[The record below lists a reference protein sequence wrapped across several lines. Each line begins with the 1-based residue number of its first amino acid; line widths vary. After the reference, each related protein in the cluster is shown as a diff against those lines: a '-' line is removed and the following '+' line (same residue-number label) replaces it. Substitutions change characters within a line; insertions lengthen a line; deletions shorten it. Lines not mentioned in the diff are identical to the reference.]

1 MRAIFTPTV
10 FRNNT
15 PNTPITN
22 HPTRL
27 RHILLLAL
35 LALTSVGIK
44 AADYVLAYVNGGT
57 TYYLAR
63 NGTSGVQRVR
73 TFDPTTCIWSCEN
86 TSGAASTLQNNNTYG
101 WLYQTV
107 SGTKYYLKHGG
118 TPGLTTT
125 KSTSS
130 GRRSYNTTCWRTNGT
145 YIYNAYQA
153 NSNTITTYFLD
164 LNNNV
169 SSTTTSSTTCAR
181 PYQTSSQ
188 SEDTTTPPTI
198 SAALNSGNT
207 GIQLSHTN
215 VSGTYLNYKYTTI
228 GNTTYYW
235 LDGATTAYTNTNNFS
250 SIDWSQ
256 ASYEWSISS
265 GGNYAS
271 ITTVGVL
278 TSKGNATTQ
287 QTVTVQLTTTYSAI
301 GYSNEQTFNISI
313 LDKAA
318 TTVTAGIGDYNVINT
333 LGGSINLRGFISG
346 NYTPAYTIYEYPD
359 GYNNRHHTL
368 YNGKDYVYQE
378 PVIYSGNDN
387 LVYSW
392 TLTGEGASY
401 ASLDTTTPTQPIL
414 TYNTDAGHDVIAT
427 INLTITHP
435 DFPEFNVTADPYN
448 VTLYSTTPSAP
459 TFSRSGNEIRLE
471 TTSPEGI
478 IFYTTD
484 GSDPTTSGTRIQ
496 YDNSPITLTT
506 TPTTIKAYTV
516 RWNNAS
522 EVVQETFKLKLAAP
536 EITIT
541 SGTVTISNPS
551 GNPTDAT
558 IYYST
563 DGSDPATAYTAS
575 FIVGNGTTVKAVI
588 KKEGYDD
595 SDVAED
601 RYEIQSG
608 VSGTTVI
615 LNDYE
620 DHNWTYY
627 SDKPDTD
634 YPDNLRSPDPRNVKI
649 TYRGGSVSG
658 ASAVAVSAT
667 ESQNEFVFY
676 KTIEKKAWG
685 TDEGRWLTGDYA
697 YKVIPNPFSK
707 RPRTTGSTGTN
718 GFYGFAGWKIIS
730 GGEYINGHNDNDVL
744 GLEEKINFVN
754 LPAGN
759 DGDGAVVFEATWTAA
774 SVVTTTANITGNLTG
789 MNGTTYETNFIVTD
803 NGTHTVSGLTKGATI
818 SNNYPDGTLAGSAT
832 ISSFTTSSAAAKLE
846 YIKIGDG
853 KTPIHPTSP
862 SVASSTDTGTGTFQ
876 AQSGELIV
884 GRGCTGTVRK
894 INSGGG
900 GGQYKFRIESGKYN
914 FMYAMESTHNHSDAN
929 PNYGRIVLGCDYD
942 RAADD
947 GIEGNGTGDNT
958 KLRIVNYCSLDGGGA
973 AGSNASELMDI
984 TVKSGYYGFSANYE
998 LNNGTSGAVDGYGL
1012 GIGGN
1017 TDNFS
1022 GTFTTTGPTGTIGY
1036 TYAKPNTN
1044 TAPYQWEKLLSFYV
1058 GPTRGAGKGGVNRML
1073 VEGGEFNSING
1084 GGTNPGN
1091 ENTIGFYYRMK
1102 GGWVKGA
1109 VYGTASISNS
1119 SGSRSLV
1126 FTGGEV
1132 NGWVAGG
1139 CNGTDFSAGDGKNEG
1154 TCYIYAGGN
1163 TEFRSHDGQGTY
1175 NNAYGLVFNVPG
1187 GQIFGAGRGMAP
1199 GTANNVKFCGSTT
1212 TAYVA
1217 VADETFVEQN
1227 VYGGGYNGVS
1237 QNSHVYITGGTV
1249 GKKVFGGTAR
1259 AVSTDETWRCINTD
1273 IRMFGGNVKGGIYGG
1288 HDVTGV
1294 QYGDAKVAIYGGTVG
1309 DAAALTDATKTAVI
1323 HGGGYGQLTVTQ
1335 GDVNVTVGNSQAGPT
1350 IYGDVYGGSALGQIN
1365 ATATFTVS
1373 SYTTTPLTVSVT
1385 DPVYNNGKKTDVTLN
1400 KGTINGS
1407 LYGGGLGDANT
1418 AANVYG
1424 PVAVKVYGGTINT
1437 TSVSGSGAVYGCN
1450 NLNGAPQSTVKVDIY
1465 GTDLAPHEDHYA
1477 LDAVYGGG
1485 NLASYAAGTPVVT
1498 VHNCDNSIAYVY
1510 GGGNAA
1516 SVPGTDVQIYGGNK
1530 IGNVFAGGNGTNGA
1544 ADVTGNTRAR
1554 IYGGT
1559 IGRVFGGSNS
1569 AGTID
1574 GTISVEINKTGSCP
1588 MHIDEVYGGGN
1599 MAASKAGSISIGCT
1613 GGADEGIGDVYGGAN
1628 AAEITGNIT
1637 LDIAGGSIQRL
1648 FGGNNASGNISGSIT
1663 VNVDWDTDN
1672 PCGYNYLGTVY
1683 GGGNQA
1689 AYSPTTV
1696 GSYPDV
1702 NIKNGTVSGSVFG
1715 GGLGSTAV
1723 VTSNPVVKMT
1733 GGQAANV
1740 YGGGM
1745 QADVNGNTTV
1755 SIEGGTVT
1763 TDVYGGGMQ
1772 ADVSGNVTVN
1782 ISKSGTPGTVIIG
1795 RDVYGG
1801 GALANTN
1808 TGNLNGGSYNTVVN
1822 LYPGATIEHDVY
1834 GGGRGQK
1841 AADGVQAVEAIV
1853 YGNVTVNQLGA
1864 VLIAA
1869 YSDEGLA
1876 TGGRIFGGNNVNGTP
1891 KGHVLVYVEKTVGSS
1906 SYSRAT
1912 DVDGTEVTYDY
1923 DLAAVYGGGNQAE
1936 YNPNGQNDFAEV
1948 QIEGCDDVS
1957 IHSVYGGG
1965 NAASTPA
1972 TKVTIGGA
1980 YEIGYV
1986 FGGGNGAGTGNPG
1999 ANVGYHAYPE
2009 SISDANHI
2017 TDRESY
2023 KYGTGVATTN
2033 VYGGRIHYIY
2043 GGSNTKGNVRETAVA
2058 MLDEINACPLVVDG
2072 IYGGGRSA
2080 YMEGGASLEL
2090 GCITQL
2096 TEIYGGSEKADVG
2109 SSVELTITS
2118 GHFDRVFGGNNK
2130 SGKILGSITVNIE
2143 QTGCVPIT
2151 IDELYLGGNNAP
2163 YSVYGY
2169 YDGDEHI
2176 TEHNFGT
2183 EQNPEIV
2190 KHHDLKHKEDGNQL
2204 YNDPVLNIRS
2214 FKSIGTVFGGGKGEY
2229 ATMVGDPTVDINV
2242 THGWVNG
2249 EYVGTVTELTQY
2261 KGAPAQLTEDG
2272 VIGTV
2277 FGGGNAAKVEGS
2289 PQVKIGDRMGDDVEL
2304 SSMRNLFESIGDQQ
2318 NIFHGDIR
2326 ITKDGTTGVT
2336 YTNKNDGTKTLTETI
2351 SQAVNGA
2358 TISGNVYGGG
2368 NQANVT
2374 GSTNIQVGP
2383 AQ

>member
-15 PNTPITN
+15 PNTPIAN
-22 HPTRL
+22 HPL

-35 LALTSVGIK
+35 LALTSVSIK
-44 AADYVLAYVNGGT
+44 AADYVFTYNNG
-57 TYYLAR
+57 YLAVDN
-63 NGTSGVQRVR
+63 NGNITYAN
-73 TFDPTTCIWSCEN
+73 TFNPQCIWTCVSN
-86 TSGAASTLQNNNTYG
+86 TGTLAGANLDANNSRFLYTTVGNTKYWLVGSTTNGAAITTTTTAPGTANWRNNNSNRLYWNSGTRYVYYRGNSWRNSSQNNRN
-101 WLYQTV
+101 
-107 SGTKYYLKHGG
+107 
-118 TPGLTTT
+118 
-125 KSTSS
+125 
-130 GRRSYNTTCWRTNGT
+130 NN
-145 YIYNAYQA
+145 NAY
-153 NSNTITTYFLD
+153 SYGTDYR
-164 LNNNV
+164 
-169 SSTTTSSTTCAR
+169 STTTAVTVRTNST
-181 PYQTSSQ
+181 
-188 SEDTTTPPTI
+188 DNTTAATI

-215 VSGTYLNYKYTTI
+215 VQGTYLNYKYTTI
-228 GNTTYYW
+228 GTTTYYW
-235 LDGATTAYTNTNNFS
+235 LDGATTAYTNTNPFS
-250 SIDWSQ
+250 TNVDWSQ

-271 ITTVGVL
+271 ITTDGVL

-287 QTVTVQLTTTYSAI
+287 QTVTVKLTTTYSAI

-313 LDKAA
+313 QDNSA
-318 TTVTAGIGDYNVINT
+318 TTVTAGIGDYNVINI

-368 YNGKDYVYQE
+368 YNGKDYGYQE
-378 PVIYSGNDN
+378 PAIYSGNAN

-401 ASLDTTTPTQPIL
+401 ASLDTTTPTQPVL

-427 INLTITHP
+427 LNLTITHP

-506 TPTTIKAYTV
+506 SPTTIKAYTV

-551 GNPTDAT
+551 GNPSDAT

-595 SDVAED
+595 SDVAEK
-601 RYEIQSG
+601 RYEMQSG
-608 VSGTTVI
+608 VNGTTVI

-667 ESQNEFVFY
+667 ESQNEFVYY

-774 SVVTTTANITGNLTG
+774 NVVTVNANVTGEAGLAGTG
-789 MNGTTYETNFIVTD
+789 GTYETNFIV
-803 NGTHTVSGLTKGATI
+803 VSGNDRTVTGMTRNATVMGC
-818 SNNYPDGTLAGSAT
+818 YPDGTGATGARLSTVTGSGND
-832 ISSFTTSSAAAKLE
+832 L
-846 YIKIGDG
+846 KIENINIGGGSNDY
-853 KTPIHPTSP
+853 T
-862 SVASSTDTGTGTFQ
+862 ANTGW
-876 AQSGELIV
+876 LIV
-884 GRGCTGTVRK
+884 GRGCTGNVRRVIGNTGQVK
-894 INSGGG
+894 I
-900 GGQYKFRIESGKYN
+900 RIESGIYN
-914 FMYAMESTHNHSDAN
+914 FINPMSGGSNNNAN
-929 PNYGRIVLGCDYD
+929 NGLIIFGCDYD
-942 RAADD
+942 RATNDGLTSNDQYAD
-947 GIEGNGTGDNT
+947 NSTHR
-958 KLRIVNYCSLDGGGA
+958 KLRVINYVSYNGSGA
-973 AGSNASELMDI
+973 QKTSNDNRDEWMDI
-984 TVKSGYYGFSANYE
+984 TIKSGYFGFSADYSLYSTTAAND
-998 LNNGTSGAVDGYGL
+998 ADGFGL
-1012 GIGGN
+1012 SIGGN
-1017 TDNFS
+1017 TDNAAS
-1022 GTFTTTGPTGTIGY
+1022 YSAPDINGVNRNYTNLNAGVNNTTY
-1036 TYAKPNTN
+1036 RW
-1044 TAPYQWEKLLSFYV
+1044 QRLMSFYV
-1058 GPTRGAGKGGVNRML
+1058 GRTRGGNYGGISRML
-1073 VEGGEFNSING
+1073 VEGGELSSING
-1084 GGTNPGN
+1084 GGYR
-1091 ENTIGFYYRMK
+1091 NTGANFDVCYHFRMK

-1109 VYGTASISNS
+1109 IYGTASS
-1119 SGSRSLV
+1119 SQTNATTKQV
-1126 FTGGEV
+1126 ITGGEI
-1132 NGWVAGG
+1132 NGWIAGA
-1139 CNGTDFSAGDGKNEG
+1139 CNGTDVDNAAGENLGD
-1154 TCYIYAGGN
+1154 TYIYLGGN
-1163 TEFRSHDGQGTY
+1163 AELRSHRKDGVY
-1175 NNAYGLVFNVPG
+1175 NNAWGLVG
-1187 GQIFGAGRGMAP
+1187 GVEGGSIFASGRGTPA
-1199 GTANNVKFCGSTT
+1199 TAAHTDRNYCGSSYKTY
-1212 TAYVA
+1212 AV
-1217 VADETFVEQN
+1217 VADQAQVEKNVCGGGYIGVAQNSHIYITGGEIGN
-1227 VYGGGYNGVS
+1227 VYGGS
-1237 QNSHVYITGGTV
+1237 MTPT
-1249 GKKVFGGTAR
+1249 
-1259 AVSTDETWRCINTD
+1259 STNNTWMTQTTD
-1273 IRMFGGNVKGGIYGG
+1273 IRMYGGTVKGGIYGG
-1288 HDVTGV
+1288 HYQGTGNAGKIHQTTNV
-1294 QYGDAKVAIYGGTVG
+1294 NIVNGQVG
-1309 DAAALTDATKTAVI
+1309 DVAALTDASKMGYV
-1323 HGGGYGQLTVTQ
+1323 HGGGFGSGTSVGGNVDVTI
-1335 GDVNVTVGNSQAGPT
+1335 GDATATESLV
-1350 IYGDVYGGSALGQIN
+1350 IYGDVYGGSALGTVNTN
-1365 ATATFTVS
+1365 ASNHT
-1373 SYTTTPLTVSVT
+1373 
-1385 DPVYNNGKKTDVTLN
+1385 NVTLN
-1400 KGTINGS
+1400 KGIINGS
-1407 LYGGGLGDANT
+1407 LYGGGLGDNST
-1418 AANVYG
+1418 AANVNG
-1424 PVAVKVYGGTINT
+1424 PVTVTVNGGTVNT
-1437 TSVSGSGAVYGCN
+1437 TSANGSGAVYGCN
-1450 NLNGAPQSTVKVDIY
+1450 NLNGAPQNTVAVIIN
-1465 GTDLAPHEDHYA
+1465 GTDPAPGTNAYA

-1485 NLASYAAGTPVVT
+1485 NQANYTYGTPTVT
-1498 VHNCDNSIAYVY
+1498 VNNCDNSIAYVY

-1628 AAEITGNIT
+1628 QANITGDIALN
-1637 LDIAGGSIQRL
+1637 IAGGSIQRL

-1663 VNVDWDTDN
+1663 VNVDWDTN
-1672 PCGYNYLGTVY
+1672 NSCGNNYLGTVY

-1696 GSYPDV
+1696 DSYPAV

-1808 TGNLNGGSYNTVVN
+1808 TDNLNGGSYNTVVN
-1822 LYPGATIEHDVY
+1822 LYPGATIGHDVY

-1906 SYSRAT
+1906 SHSRAT

-2017 TDRESY
+2017 SDRESY

-2080 YMEGGASLEL
+2080 YMEGKSILEM
-2090 GCITQL
+2090 GCVTGL
-2096 TEIYGGSEKADVG
+2096 NEIYGGSEKADVG
-2109 SSVELTITS
+2109 NDVELTLTS
-2118 GHFDRVFGGNNK
+2118 GHFGKVFGGNNK
-2130 SGKILGSITVNIE
+2130 GGRIFGSIKVNIE

-2163 YSVYGY
+2163 YSVFGY
-2169 YDGDEHI
+2169 TDNAHTVTIEGESVTHYDLNESGSRLYAD
-2176 TEHNFGT
+2176 
-2183 EQNPEIV
+2183 PE
-2190 KHHDLKHKEDGNQL
+2190 
-2204 YNDPVLNIRS
+2204 LNIRS
-2214 FKSIGTVFGGGKGEY
+2214 FKSIGNVYGGGKGAP
-2229 ATMVGDPTVDINV
+2229 ATIVGNPQIDINV
-2242 THGWVNG
+2242 TQGWVNG
-2249 EYVGTVTELTQY
+2249 EYIGNVGEYTTY
-2261 KGAPAQLTEDG
+2261 SHKPGQLPDG
-2272 VIGTV
+2272 VIETV
-2277 FGGGNAAKVEGS
+2277 YGGGNAADVIGT
-2289 PQVKIGDRMGDDVEL
+2289 PTIRIGDKMGQSVEL
-2304 SSMRNLFESIGDQQ
+2304 KSMQSLHDNLPAGGETKNGITIEKPASGSIKYTAAD
-2318 NIFHGDIR
+2318 NDSNT
-2326 ITKDGTTGVT
+2326 ITV
-2336 YTNKNDGTKTLTETI
+2336 EV
-2351 SQAVNGA
+2351 SQTVKGA

-2368 NQANVT
+2368 NQADVT
-2374 GSTNIQVGP
+2374 GNTNIQVGP

>member
-15 PNTPITN
+15 PSTPITN
-22 HPTRL
+22 HPL

-35 LALTSVGIK
+35 LALTSVSIK
-44 AADYVLAYVNGGT
+44 AADYDYVFVYDNG
-57 TYYLAR
+57 YLAVDN
-63 NGTSGVQRVR
+63 NGNITYAN
-73 TFDPTTCIWSCEN
+73 TFNPQCIW
-86 TSGAASTLQNNNTYG
+86 
-101 WLYQTV
+101 
-107 SGTKYYLKHGG
+107 
-118 TPGLTTT
+118 
-125 KSTSS
+125 
-130 GRRSYNTTCWRTNGT
+130 TC
-145 YIYNAYQA
+145 
-153 NSNTITTYFLD
+153 
-164 LNNNV
+164 V
-169 SSTTTSSTTCAR
+169 SSTTNLTAATLGNTAYFLYTQVNGTKYWLTDATSNGGPINLTTNAPTNAEWTNSDSHLIANNGYYLYYRSNAWRTSNQAKRNSDETYYAETNKQGRITIDYRSTTTAVTVR
-181 PYQTSSQ
+181 TNST
-188 SEDTTTPPTI
+188 DNTTAPTI

-228 GNTTYYW
+228 GTTTYYW
-235 LDGATTAYTNTNNFS
+235 LDGATTAYTNTNSLSANV
-250 SIDWSQ
+250 DWSQ
-256 ASYEWSISS
+256 ASYEWSISN
-265 GGNYAS
+265 GGNYAQ
-271 ITTVGVL
+271 ITSDGVL
-278 TSKGNATTQ
+278 TSKGAATTQ
-287 QTVTVQLTTTYSAI
+287 QTVTVKLTTTYSAI

-313 LDKAA
+313 QDYAA
-318 TTVTAGIGDYNVINT
+318 TTVTAGIGDYNVINA
-333 LGGSINLRGFISG
+333 LGGSIQLRGYISG
-346 NYTPAYTIYEYPD
+346 NYTPAYTVYDY
-359 GYNNRHHTL
+359 GYSSHHTL
-368 YNGKDYVYQE
+368 YNGTDYGYTQ
-378 PVIYSGNDN
+378 PAIYSGNAN

-478 IFYTTD
+478 LFYTTD

-551 GNPTDAT
+551 GNPSDAT

-563 DGSDPATAYTAS
+563 DGSDPATIYS
-575 FIVGNGTTVKAVI
+575 SDFNVGNGTTVKAVI
-588 KKEGYDD
+588 KKDGYDD
-595 SDVAED
+595 SDVAEK
-601 RYEIQSG
+601 RYEMQSG
-608 VSGTTVI
+608 VNGTTVI

-667 ESQNEFVFY
+667 ESQNEFVYY

-759 DGDGAVVFEATWTAA
+759 DGNGAVVFEATWTAA
-774 SVVTTTANITGNLTG
+774 NVVTVNANVTGEAGLAGTG
-789 MNGTTYETNFIVTD
+789 GTYETNFIV
-803 NGTHTVSGLTKGATI
+803 VSGNDRTVTGMTRNATVMGC
-818 SNNYPDGTLAGSAT
+818 YPDGTGATGARLSTVTGSGND
-832 ISSFTTSSAAAKLE
+832 L
-846 YIKIGDG
+846 KIENINIGGGSNDY
-853 KTPIHPTSP
+853 T
-862 SVASSTDTGTGTFQ
+862 ANTGW
-876 AQSGELIV
+876 LIV
-884 GRGCTGTVRK
+884 GRGCTGNVRRVIGNTGQVK
-894 INSGGG
+894 I
-900 GGQYKFRIESGKYN
+900 RIESGLYN
-914 FMYAMESTHNHSDAN
+914 FINPMSGGSAN
-929 PNYGRIVLGCDYD
+929 NSNNGLIIFGCDYD
-942 RAADD
+942 RATNDGLTSNDQYADNSTHRKLRV
-947 GIEGNGTGDNT
+947 INYVSFNGNGAAKASNDN
-958 KLRIVNYCSLDGGGA
+958 RD
-973 AGSNASELMDI
+973 EWMDI
-984 TVKSGYYGFSANYE
+984 TIKSGYFGYSADYSLYSTTADNNADGF
-998 LNNGTSGAVDGYGL
+998 GL

-1017 TDNFS
+1017 TDHA
-1022 GTFTTTGPTGTIGY
+1022 GTYTTPDINGTDRTY
-1036 TYAKPNTN
+1036 TNLNAGVNNT
-1044 TAPYQWEKLLSFYV
+1044 TYRWQRLMSFYI
-1058 GPTRGAGKGGVNRML
+1058 GRTRGGNYGGVNRVL
-1073 VEGGEFNSING
+1073 VEGGELGSING
-1084 GGTNPGN
+1084 GGYR
-1091 ENTIGFYYRMK
+1091 NTGANFDVCYHFRMK

-1109 VYGTASISNS
+1109 IYGTASS
-1119 SGSRSLV
+1119 SQTNATTKQV
-1126 FTGGEV
+1126 ITGGEI
-1132 NGWVAGG
+1132 NGWIAGA
-1139 CNGTDFSAGDGKNEG
+1139 CNGTDVENDDGRNLGD
-1154 TCYIYAGGN
+1154 TYIYLGGN
-1163 TEFRSHDGQGTY
+1163 AELRSHRKDGVY
-1175 NNAYGLVFNVPG
+1175 NNAWGLVG
-1187 GQIFGAGRGMAP
+1187 GVEGGSIFASGRGTPA
-1199 GTANNVKFCGSTT
+1199 TAAHTDRNYCGSSYKTY
-1212 TAYVA
+1212 AV
-1217 VADETFVEQN
+1217 VADQAQVEKNVCGGGYIGVAQNSHIYITGGEIGN
-1227 VYGGGYNGVS
+1227 VYGGS
-1237 QNSHVYITGGTV
+1237 MTPT
-1249 GKKVFGGTAR
+1249 
-1259 AVSTDETWRCINTD
+1259 STNNTWMTQTTD
-1273 IRMFGGNVKGGIYGG
+1273 IRMYGGTVKGGIYGG
-1288 HDVTGV
+1288 HYQGTGNAGKIHQTTNV
-1294 QYGDAKVAIYGGTVG
+1294 NIVNGQVG
-1309 DAAALTDATKTAVI
+1309 DVAALTDASKMGYV
-1323 HGGGYGQLTVTQ
+1323 HGGGFGSGTSVGGNVDVTI
-1335 GDVNVTVGNSQAGPT
+1335 GDATATESLV
-1350 IYGDVYGGSALGQIN
+1350 IYGDVYGGSALGTVNTN
-1365 ATATFTVS
+1365 ASNHT
-1373 SYTTTPLTVSVT
+1373 
-1385 DPVYNNGKKTDVTLN
+1385 NVTLN
-1400 KGTINGS
+1400 KGIINGS
-1407 LYGGGLGDANT
+1407 LYGGGLGDNST
-1418 AANVYG
+1418 AANVNG
-1424 PVAVKVYGGTINT
+1424 PVTVTVNGGTVNT
-1437 TSVSGSGAVYGCN
+1437 TSANGSGAVYGCN
-1450 NLNGAPQSTVKVDIY
+1450 NLNGAPQNTVAVIIN
-1465 GTDLAPHEDHYA
+1465 GTDPAPGTNAYA

-1485 NLASYAAGTPVVT
+1485 NQANYTYGTPTVT
-1498 VHNCDNSIAYVY
+1498 VNNCDNSIAYVY

-1569 AGTID
+1569 AGTIG

-1628 AAEITGNIT
+1628 AAAITGNIT

-1689 AYSPTTV
+1689 AYSPTSV
-1696 GSYPDV
+1696 GSYPAV
-1702 NIKNGTVSGSVFG
+1702 NIKNGTVSSSVFG

-1795 RDVYGG
+1795 HDVYGG

-1808 TGNLNGGSYNTVVN
+1808 TGNLNGDSCNTVVN
-1822 LYPGATIEHDVY
+1822 LYPGATIGHDVY

-1841 AADGVQAVEAIV
+1841 ADQTTQPVTQAVEAIV
-1853 YGNVTVNQLGA
+1853 YGDVTVNQLGA

-1936 YNPNGQNDFAEV
+1936 YNPNDKNDFAEV

-1999 ANVGYHAYPE
+1999 ANVGYHAYPD

-2043 GGSNTKGNVRETAVA
+2043 GGSNTKGNVRKTAVA

-2080 YMEGGASLEL
+2080 YMEGKSILEM
-2090 GCITQL
+2090 GCVTGL
-2096 TEIYGGSEKADVG
+2096 NEIYGGSEKADVG
-2109 SSVELTITS
+2109 NHVELTLTS
-2118 GHFDRVFGGNNK
+2118 GHFGKVFGGNNK
-2130 SGKILGSITVNIE
+2130 GGRIFGSIKVNIE

-2169 YDGDEHI
+2169 SDSAYTVTIEGEPVTHYDL
-2176 TEHNFGT
+2176 NKSGT
-2183 EQNPEIV
+2183 
-2190 KHHDLKHKEDGNQL
+2190 KL
-2204 YNDPVLNIRS
+2204 YADPQLNIRS
-2214 FKSIGTVFGGGKGEY
+2214 FKSIGNVYGGGKGKP
-2229 ATMVGDPTVDINV
+2229 ATMVGNPNIDINV
-2242 THGWVNG
+2242 TQGWVNG
-2249 EYVGTVTELTQY
+2249 EYVGVEPAYTRY
-2261 KGAPAQLTEDG
+2261 KQKPGILPADG
-2272 VIGTV
+2272 VIDTV
-2277 FGGGNAAKVEGS
+2277 YGGGNAADVIGT
-2289 PQVKIGDRMGDDVEL
+2289 PTIKIGDKMGSPVTLKSMQSLYNTTSDDHDIKSGIKIEKEATD
-2304 SSMRNLFESIGDQQ
+2304 NSI
-2318 NIFHGDIR
+2318 
-2326 ITKDGTTGVT
+2326 T
-2336 YTNKNDGTKTLTETI
+2336 YTAVDADNNTI
-2351 SQAVNGA
+2351 SGTDPLTVGVSQTVKGA
-2358 TISGNVYGGG
+2358 TITGNVYGGG

-2374 GSTNIQVGP
+2374 GNTNIQVGP